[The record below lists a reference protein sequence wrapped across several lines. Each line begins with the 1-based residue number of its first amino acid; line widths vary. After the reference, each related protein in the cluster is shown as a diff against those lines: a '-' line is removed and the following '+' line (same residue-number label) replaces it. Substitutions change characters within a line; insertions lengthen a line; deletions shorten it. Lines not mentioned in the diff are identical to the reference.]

1 MISRIFDKVQR
12 LVKWGLPFYLFT
24 FLPLSLLSQT
34 LTGSAP
40 SHVSVGEQFRL
51 TYTVNTQNA
60 TDFRAG
66 DIPGE
71 LEVLIGPNRSMQS
84 SYQMI
89 NGHTSSS
96 SSITYTYIVCA
107 TKNGTFTIP
116 PAHVVVGGKTI
127 ASNTLNIKVSGSP
140 QASSGS
146 SGSPR
151 QHRQDEQGEI
161 RDAGSQISGS
171 DLFIKVSANK
181 KRVYEQEPI
190 LLTYK
195 VYTLVGLTSLRG
207 DMPDLKSFY
216 TQEVSLPTQKSF
228 SIETFNGRPY
238 RTTTWSQ
245 YVMFPQ
251 MTGKLQIPSITF
263 EGIVVQQ
270 NRNIDPFEA
279 FFNGGSGYI
288 EVKKKIVAPG
298 IDIEVVPLPE
308 RPAGFSGGVGHFTV
322 SASLNKT
329 ETKAND
335 PVSVRITVSGTGN
348 LKLVKQ
354 PQIELPKDF
363 DKYEPKVTDK
373 TKLTTAGIEGSMIY
387 DILIVPRHQGHYD
400 IPPVS
405 LTYFDTTSKTYK
417 TVTSEPLTLDV
428 AKGSGPSAMSDYSG
442 QQDLQELSRDIRY
455 IKTGD
460 VRQQGID
467 EFFFGSVPYWI
478 TLAIMVLVFI
488 SLFVIFR
495 QRAIENA
502 NVTKRRAGKA
512 NKVATKRLKKASK
525 LMADNKPGEFY
536 DEVLRALWGYV
547 GDKLNIPVEQ
557 LSHDNIS
564 QRLSD
569 RGVGEETIAQFMGAL
584 DECEFERYAPGD
596 PKGNMNKVYEK
607 AMTAIEQIEGTMKKK
622 GVRSQESSR
631 NARVLLLVF
640 YLLLTPS
647 LLTPASA
654 VTKAE
659 ADSSYVRGQY
669 QQAIT
674 QYEALLKQ
682 GASADL
688 YYNLGNAYYRTENI
702 PEAVL
707 NYERALLLSPGDR
720 DIRFNLQIARSKT
733 FDKIVPESE
742 MFFVT
747 WYRSLVSMMSVD
759 AWARTALVSLAIT
772 IILLLVYLF
781 SERIWLRKA
790 GFFGGVA
797 LLLLFVGANIFAWQQ
812 KKDLLNRKGAIIFAP
827 SVTVKSTPAANGTDL
842 FILHEGTKVVIT
854 DGSMKEWK
862 EIRLADGKEGW
873 IESKHIR
880 VI

>member
-1 MISRIFDKVQR
+1 MEVMRYSQYMVKSRVRI
-12 LVKWGLPFYLFT
+12 LLLFYLFT
-24 FLPLSLLSQT
+24 FLPLTLFAQT

-40 SHVSVGEQFRL
+40 SHVAVGEQFRL
-51 TYTVNTQNA
+51 TYTVNTQNVS
-60 TDFRAG
+60 DFRSG
-66 DIPGE
+66 EIPDE

-107 TKNGTFTIP
+107 TKNGSFTIP
-116 PAHVVVGGKTI
+116 PAHVVVGGKSI
-127 ASNTLNIKVSGSP
+127 ASNALTIRVSGSP
-140 QASSGS
+140 QASGGS
-146 SGSPR
+146 SGGNSSR
-151 QHRQDEQGEI
+151 QQRQSDQGEI

-181 KRVYEQEPI
+181 KRVHEQEPI

-207 DMPDLKSFY
+207 EMPDLKSFY
-216 TQEVSLPTQKSF
+216 TQEVELPQQKSF

-238 RTTTWSQ
+238 KTTTWSQ

-279 FFNGGSGYI
+279 FFNGGSGYV

-298 IDIEVVPLPE
+298 IEIQVDPLPD
-308 RPAGFSGGVGHFTV
+308 RPANFSGGVGRFNI
-322 SASLNKT
+322 SAQLDKT

-335 PVSVRITVSGTGN
+335 PVSLRITVTGTGN
-348 LKLVKQ
+348 LKLLKQ
-354 PQIELPKDF
+354 PQVSLPKDF

-373 TKLTTAGIEGSMIY
+373 TKLTSNGIEGSIVY
-387 DILIVPRHQGHYD
+387 DLLVVPRHQGHYD
-400 IPPVS
+400 IPPIEF
-405 LTYFDTTSKTYK
+405 TYFDTSSNSYK
-417 TVTSEPLTLDV
+417 TAKTDPLSIDV
-428 AKGSGPSAMSDYSG
+428 AKGSGPGTMTDFSG
-442 QQDLQELSRDIRY
+442 QQDLQELSRDIRH

-460 VRQQGID
+460 VQQRGLD
-467 EFFFGSVPYWI
+467 DFFFGSTAYWVSLVV
-478 TLAIMVLVFI
+478 LALIFI
-488 SLFVIFR
+488 SLFIIFR

-502 NVTKRRAGKA
+502 NITKRRAGRA
-512 NKVATKRLKKASK
+512 NKVATKRLKKAAR
-525 LMADNKPGEFY
+525 LMADNKPSEFY

-547 GDKLNIPVEQ
+547 GDKLNMPVEQ

-564 QRLSD
+564 QRLAS
-569 RGVGEETIAQFMGAL
+569 RGVGEDTIAQFIGAL

-607 AMTAIEQIEGTMKKK
+607 AMTAITQIADAMRRGKVKSR
-622 GVRSQESSR
+622 VSRS
-631 NARVLLLVF
+631 LLF
-640 YLLLTPS
+640 YLFTFLPFTA
-647 LLTPASA
+647 TAA
-654 VTKAE
+654 TKAD
-659 ADSSYVRGQY
+659 ADSAYVRGQY
-669 QQAIT
+669 QQAIKD
-674 QYEALLKQ
+674 YEALLKQ

-702 PEAVL
+702 TQALL

-733 FDKIVPESE
+733 IDRIEPESE

-747 WYRSLVSMMSVD
+747 WYRSLVNLMSVD
-759 AWARTALVSLAIT
+759 GWARTALVALALT
-772 IILLLVYLF
+772 IVLLLVYLF
-781 SERIWLRKA
+781 SDRLWLRKV

-797 LLLLFVGANIFAWQQ
+797 LLVLFALSNLFAWQQ
-812 KKDLLNRKGAIIFAP
+812 KQELVFRKGAIVVAP
-827 SVTVKSTPAANGTDL
+827 AVTVKSTPAHNGTDL
-842 FILHEGTKVVIT
+842 FILHEGTKVTIT
-854 DGSMKEWK
+854 DGSMQEWK

-873 IESKHIR
+873 IESKQIEL
-880 VI
+880 I

>member
-1 MISRIFDKVQR
+1 M
-12 LVKWGLPFYLFT
+12 
-24 FLPLSLLSQT
+24 
-34 LTGSAP
+34 
-40 SHVSVGEQFRL
+40 GEQFRL

-107 TKNGTFTIP
+107 TKNGSFTIP

-127 ASNTLNIKVSGSP
+127 ASNALNIKVSGSP
-140 QASSGS
+140 QAGAGS

-298 IDIEVVPLPE
+298 IDIEVDPLPE

-387 DILIVPRHQGHYD
+387 DILIVPRHQGHYE
-400 IPPVS
+400 IPPVC
-405 LTYFDTTSKTYK
+405 LTYFDTTTKSYK

-428 AKGSGPSAMSDYSG
+428 AKGSGPSAMNDYSG

-460 VRQQGID
+460 VRQQGVD
-467 EFFFGSVPYWI
+467 EFFFGSTAYWI
-478 TLAIMVLVFI
+478 TLAIMALVFI

-525 LMADNKPGEFY
+525 LMADNKPSEFY

-569 RGVGEETIAQFMGAL
+569 RGVGEETIAQFIGAL

-607 AMTAIEQIEGTMKKK
+607 AMTAIEQIEGTMRKR
-622 GVRSQESSR
+622 RS
-631 NARVLLLVF
+631 AKTTTIVLLM
-640 YLLLTPS
+640 LLLPM
-647 LLTPASA
+647 AAHA
-654 VTKAE
+654 VTKTE
-659 ADSSYVRGQY
+659 ADSAYVRGQY
-669 QQAIT
+669 QQAIA

-759 AWARTALVSLAIT
+759 GWARTALVALALT

-781 SERIWLRKA
+781 SDRIWLRKA

-797 LLLLFVGANIFAWQQ
+797 LLVLFVAANIFAWQQ

-827 SVTVKSTPAANGTDL
+827 AVTVKSTPAANGTDL
-842 FILHEGTKVVIT
+842 FILHEGTKVEIT

-873 IESKHIR
+873 IESKHMR